1 MKRHVRGRWRFQPI
15 SRKGNSIL
23 EKEKQGG
30 NQQNLFQELHETNVT
45 DKQRASEKLKIKEA

>member
-15 SRKGNSIL
+15 SSKGNSIL
-23 EKEKQGG
+23 QKEKQGG
-30 NQQNLFQELHETNVT
+30 NQQSLFQKLHGTNVT